1 MTPQSDLFDLIKS
14 LSPSEKRYFKVY
26 ATAIGGKETAGYMK
40 LFDFLE
46 KMPVYDEAAIK
57 KQFKHERFI
66 RQLSVLKNYLYDI
79 ILRNLMHGSRE
90 YRPVADLQIQL
101 CAVQLL
107 YEKGLHRNCLKLI
120 KKLKET
126 AAQLEEFGILDKLY
140 DWEGRILL
148 NEVNIPEAIKKA
160 QEQIETVKKRQ
171 TDLEYKLKSLEIYDF
186 INKGELSD
194 RVGKQKTQKIYT
206 ALNKK
211 QPAEKQIGNLGKYY
225 YHTALKLLS
234 KQLMK
239 NDDQLFH
246 ATEAIRQLERNKQF
260 LEANL
265 RLYIT
270 VMYNYS
276 IALTDLGKF
285 NELLRF
291 VKQKRQLIHKLNDD
305 RHRELK
311 HEGEV
316 LLLNIEI
323 VLYING
329 ALASL
334 PRDGVAIAKRYI
346 NESRSY
352 SNAFHILE
360 LCRNMIHA
368 LFMDEAYDEALFF
381 LNEILNNSRYK
392 LLPLAYAEMRYRE
405 LLIYYEMDNRN
416 RVKNLAKTLLWLL
429 QKQKQLL
436 PFDQKLI
443 AFLKATTPGK
453 KASLLKILLYE
464 LENAVP
470 STEISLMQNEINL
483 RSWLIKHLAVARVTK
498 LPSS

>member
-1 MTPQSDLFDLIKS
+1 MSPQSDLFDLIKS

-26 ATAIGGKETAGYMK
+26 AAATGGKETAGYMK
-40 LFDFLE
+40 LFNFLE

-57 KQFKHERFI
+57 KKFKHERFI
-66 RQLSVLKNYLYDI
+66 RQLSVLKNYLHDI
-79 ILRNLMHGSRE
+79 ILRNLLHSSRE

-107 YEKGLHRNCLKLI
+107 YEKGLHKNCLKLI
-120 KKLKET
+120 KKLKDT
-126 AAQLEEFGILDKLY
+126 AWQLEEFGTLDKLY

-148 NEVNIPEAIKKA
+148 NEANIPDAIKKA
-160 QEQIETVKKRQ
+160 QEQIEIVKIRQ
-171 TDLEYKLKSLEIYDF
+171 TDLEYKLKSLEVYDF
-186 INKGELSD
+186 INRGDFTD
-194 RVGKQKTQKIYT
+194 RGGKQKTQKMYT

-211 QPAEKQIGNLGKYY
+211 QPAEIQIGNLGKYY
-225 YHTALKLLS
+225 YHTALKILS
-234 KQLMK
+234 KKLMK
-239 NDDQLFH
+239 NEDQIFH

-285 NELLRF
+285 SELLRF
-291 VKQKRQLIHKLNDD
+291 VKQKRQLIHQLNED
-305 RHRELK
+305 RHREIK

-323 VLYING
+323 VLYINR
-329 ALASL
+329 ALATL
-334 PRDGVAIAKRYI
+334 PRDGVAIAKCYI

-360 LCRNMIHA
+360 LCRNMMHA

-381 LNEILNNSRYK
+381 LNEILNNTSYK
-392 LLPLAYAEMRYRE
+392 LLPLAYAQMRFHE
-405 LLIYYEMDNRN
+405 LLIYYEMDDRN
-416 RVKNLAKTLLWLL
+416 RVKSLAKTLLWLL

-443 AFLKATTPGK
+443 TFLKATIPEK
-453 KASLLKILLYE
+453 KATLLNKLLSE

-470 STEISLMQNEINL
+470 STVISLMQNEINL
-483 RSWLIKHLAVARVTK
+483 RSWLIKHHAVARVTK